1 MMECIM
7 EDKEEV
13 KEGEK
18 NAGGRK
24 NKQAEKGIPGTFS
37 EVQRCFKAKSLTY
50 TERAEKRGS
59 EG

>member
-1 MMECIM
+1 M

-18 NAGGRK
+18 NAEGRK

-50 TERAEKRGS
+50 TELWIE
-59 EG
+59 